1 MHRNTLSLS
10 RIAFATALV
19 IAAGSAT
26 AADLYG
32 GGATF
37 PAPAYVGDAY
47 NATTPNKARL
57 SRAAS
62 IIAPAVG
69 FNVAGLSNSATGPSA
84 GKTPVFAF
92 VADGLSYCQTGSGTG
107 KKVLNQD
114 TVAANGA
121 CGDAAS
127 PAATGFSALSPTPDF
142 IGTDSPTSTADYTTF
157 NTNMQATR
165 GAITQIPVLAG
176 AIGIPYNKSTVASL
190 DLNAEKVCKIFGKVV
205 TNWSDPVLG
214 LSGVSGPITVVYRT
228 DGSGTSFAFS
238 SYLSSACAS
247 FGISITPNQNF
258 ATAVGGAGAGWVGA
272 NGNGGV
278 VSAVKNT
285 AGAIAY
291 ADIAEIL
298 AQSATYAKVNTFDP
312 AVMPVWLNLT
322 GASLVSN
329 KVLDGATQNAI
340 PGTHSAA
347 EQTCMKLIPPNT
359 NVSGAYPIVAYTY
372 INTYYTGHAATQSTA
387 LKNLLRVFY
396 STKLVGASPFRAVR
410 ICRRATPTC
419 TRTACSAAR
428 PTPRSTTA
436 STDPGYRR
444 RGGMGRRA
452 ALTRMR
458 HRAGTARP
466 PRRQRSHAS
475 TALRATAGPFCV
487 AAHGRL
493 EEEANEKTPRRNRGA

>member
-396 STKLVGASPFRAVR
+396 STKLVGGVTVPGGPDLPKGYSYLHQNSVFRGQAN
-410 ICRRATPTC
+410 
-419 TRTACSAAR
+419 TAINN
-428 PTPRSTTA
+428 
-436 STDPGYRR
+436 
-444 RGGMGRRA
+444 
-452 ALTRMR
+452 
-458 HRAGTARP
+458 
-466 PRRQRSHAS
+466 
-475 TALRATAGPFCV
+475 CV
-487 AAHGRL
+487 
-493 EEEANEKTPRRNRGA
+493 N